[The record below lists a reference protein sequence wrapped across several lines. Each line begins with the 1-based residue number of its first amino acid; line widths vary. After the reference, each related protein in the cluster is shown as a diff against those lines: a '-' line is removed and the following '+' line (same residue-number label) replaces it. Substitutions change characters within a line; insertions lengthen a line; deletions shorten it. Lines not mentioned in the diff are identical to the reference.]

1 MRNSIGFRL
10 NALFVLLVTALLSC
24 SGALAYWSMRSQ
36 LLEQFQ
42 RTRDSVQQRL
52 QTNLVN
58 PLWNFDI
65 PTLQENLAAEVKPP
79 VLGIA
84 VHSDLGEPMA
94 SVGELQPPSARA
106 RFYERLEFALYNRG
120 RDDRQLLGRV
130 QVLLSRQEMENTL
143 DEQVWRRL
151 LEIFALDVLLVAA
164 LSLSLR
170 QMVLK
175 RLSALRDALHQAA
188 EHQGPPES
196 LMLPSP
202 RQDEFGDVVQGFN
215 RIARRLAEDLAARR
229 RGESEIRRA
238 YEELQQAQATLIQA
252 EKLAALGGL
261 VAGVAHE
268 INTPLGITLT
278 GASVLAERT
287 RRFAA
292 QLQAGQLKKS
302 EVEDYLLLAGESVE
316 LILANANRA
325 AHLVHSFKEVAV
337 DQTSEA
343 RREYDLARYLEE
355 VVESLRPSYKR
366 LPVKVHTRCPP
377 GIQMD
382 GYPGALAQV
391 VTNLLLNAL
400 THAFPD
406 GAAGQILL
414 GVEVEGDEIVLRF
427 EDDGQGIAA
436 EHLAHIFEP
445 FFTTKRGVGG
455 SGLGLHVVYNIVT
468 QRLGGQIQVSSTPGR
483 GTRFTLRMPAI
494 APQAEE
500 EEVP

>member
-1 MRNSIGFRL
+1 MRNGIGFRL
-10 NALFVLLVTALLSC
+10 NALFVLLVTVLLSC
-24 SGALAYWSMRSQ
+24 SGALAYWSMRNQ

-52 QTNLVN
+52 QINLIN

-65 PTLQENLAAEVKPP
+65 ATLQENLAAEVKPP

-84 VHSDLGEPMA
+84 VFSDLGEPMA
-94 SVGELQPPSARA
+94 TAGELQPPSARS
-106 RFYERLEFALYNRG
+106 RHYERLEFALHNRG
-120 RDDRQLLGRV
+120 RDDRQLLGTV
-130 QVLLSRQEMENTL
+130 QVLLSRQEMESTL

-170 QMVLK
+170 QLVLK

-196 LMLPSP
+196 LMLPST
-202 RQDEFGDVVQGFN
+202 RRDEFGDVVHGFN
-215 RIARRLAEDLAARR
+215 RIARRLAEDLEARR
-229 RGESEIRRA
+229 QGENEIRRA
-238 YEELQQAQATLIQA
+238 YEELQQTQVTLIQA

-292 QLQAGQLKKS
+292 QLQAGKLKKS
-302 EVEDYLLLAGESVE
+302 EVEGYLQIAGESVE

-343 RREYDLARYLEE
+343 RREYDLARYLDE

-366 LPVKVHTRCPP
+366 LPVQVQTRCAP
-377 GIQMD
+377 GVQMD

-406 GAAGQILL
+406 GRAGQILIS
-414 GVEVEGDEIVLRF
+414 VEAAAGEIVLRF

-436 EHLAHIFEP
+436 EHLGHIFEP

-468 QRLGGQIQVSSTPGR
+468 QRLGGQIQVSSHPGG
-483 GTRFTLRMPAI
+483 GTCFTLRMPVI
-494 APQAEE
+494 APQTEE
-500 EEVP
+500 EEAP

>member
-10 NALFVLLVTALLSC
+10 NALFVVLVTALLSC
-24 SGALAYWSMRSQ
+24 SGALTYWSTRSQ

-42 RTRDSVQQRL
+42 RSRDSVQQRL
-52 QTNLVN
+52 QINLIN
-58 PLWNFDI
+58 PLWNFDTA
-65 PTLQENLAAEVKPP
+65 TLQENLAAEVKPP

-84 VHSDLGEPMA
+84 VYSDLGELMA
-94 SVGELQPPSARA
+94 SVGELEPPKKRSSL
-106 RFYERLEFALYNRG
+106 FERLEFPLHNRD
-120 RDDRQLLGRV
+120 RDDRQLLGKA
-130 QVLLSRQEMENTL
+130 QVLLSREEMEDTL

-170 QMVLK
+170 QQVLK
-175 RLSALRDALHQAA
+175 RLRALRDALHQAA
-188 EHQGPPES
+188 EHRGPSES
-196 LMLPSP
+196 LMLPSS
-202 RQDEFGDVVQGFN
+202 RQDEFDDVVRGFN
-215 RIARRLAEDLAARR
+215 RIAQRLAEDLEARR
-229 RGESEIRRA
+229 QGESEIRRA
-238 YEELQQAQATLIQA
+238 YEELQQTQATLIQA

-278 GASVLAERT
+278 GASVLAEKT

-302 EVEDYLLLAGESVE
+302 DVEGYLQVAGESVE

-343 RREYDLARYLEE
+343 RREYDLARYLDE
-355 VVESLRPSYKR
+355 VVESLRPTYKR
-366 LPVKVHTRCPP
+366 LPVKVHTRCAP
-377 GIQMD
+377 GIEMD

-391 VTNLLLNAL
+391 VTNLLVNAL

-414 GVEVEGDEIVLRF
+414 SAEAEGGEVLLRF
-427 EDDGQGIAA
+427 EDDGRGIAA

-468 QRLGGQIQVSSTPGR
+468 QRLGGQIQVSSTLGG

-494 APQAEE
+494 APQAVEE
-500 EEVP
+500 ETT